1 VMEIFFISVGAS
13 SLIVSLALF
22 YKILIETNLKKS
34 TATKSTNRE
43 INSSPPQ
50 DELELSKRLEE
61 FRNQKFARPIVINK
75 RGGV

>member
-1 VMEIFFISVGAS
+1 MEIFFISVGVS
-13 SLIVSLALF
+13 SLMVSSALF

-34 TATKSTNRE
+34 TAVKSTNRE
-43 INSSPPQ
+43 INSSQPQ

-61 FRNQKFARPIVINK
+61 FRNQKFARPIVVNK

>member
-1 VMEIFFISVGAS
+1 MEIFFISVGAS

-34 TATKSTNRE
+34 TAIKSTNRE

-61 FRNQKFARPIVINK
+61 FRNQKFARPIVVNK

>member
-1 VMEIFFISVGAS
+1 MEIFFISVGAS